1 MRWIVLTMLAFTVLI
16 VVLAVMIGS
25 SLGGNSKHPKRIPR
39 LRQGQ
44 SDQTSLVI
52 SVRVPT

>member
-1 MRWIVLTMLAFTVLI
+1 MRWIVLTMLVFTVLI

-25 SLGGNSKHPKRIPR
+25 SLGGGGKHQKRVPR

-44 SDQTSLVI
+44 PDQTSLVI

>member
-1 MRWIVLTMLAFTVLI
+1 MRWIVLTMVVFTAII

-25 SLGGNSKHPKRIPR
+25 SLGGGGKHKTRVPR

-44 SDQTSLVI
+44 QDQTSLVI